1 MKCLLGKG
9 GQYWWLDIGAGCKN
23 VVPSWYFESFSW
35 GISSL
40 WTPMG
45 VLWPVILLCLVLS
58 SYWVYLRLLPCV
70 HVLLAKMDSSEEAY
84 G

>member
-1 MKCLLGKG
+1 M
-9 GQYWWLDIGAGCKN
+9 WMDIGAGCES
-23 VVPSWYFESFSW
+23 VVPSWHFESFPS

-40 WTPMG
+40 WTPVG
-45 VLWPVILLCLVLS
+45 VLWPIVLLCLALS

-70 HVLLAKMDSSEEAY
+70 HMHVPAKMDSSEEAY